1 MEGREGSSW
10 RFSLSSLNYM
20 DIKRRDQIKKGK
32 KDSVKES
39 VKKRNQRKLHI
50 EF

>member
-1 MEGREGSSW
+1 MEVFFV
-10 RFSLSSLNYM
+10 FSYYM

-39 VKKRNQRKLHI
+39 VKKRNQRKSHMK
-50 EF
+50 F